1 MTTVIILPPRADYP
15 ITECTQAQ
23 AAAMQPRVYACTH
36 GPICPWADDNR
47 CPYRTAFLANDTDKP
62 APLPPC
68 PIVRAVKAHKTTWCK
83 LRSLPQFNR

>member
-1 MTTVIILPPRADYP
+1 MTTVVILPPHADYP

-23 AAAMQPRVYACTH
+23 AATMRPRVYACTH

-47 CPYRTAFLANDTDKP
+47 CPYRTAFLQDSDKP

-68 PIVRAVKAHKTTWCK
+68 PIVRAVKAGKTTWRK
-83 LRSLPQFNR
+83 LRSLPQFNS